1 MSQRR
6 KRKRERTSALRAH
19 GKRRIAERCGILLNH
34 KLLLELVENIQK
46 GRYKFVDRQ
55 SQRVTRFQATIEGRE
70 MIIVYDRRHKTIVTV
85 LYAEEF
91 FTRRTGAPAER
102 QGA

>member
-34 KLLLELVENIQK
+34 KLLLQLVENIQK

-70 MIIVYDRRHKTIVTV
+70 MFTVYDRRHKT
-85 LYAEEF
+85 LLPGPYAQVF
-91 FTRRTGAPAER
+91 FDRTSGAP
-102 QGA
+102 